1 MSPFDPLR
9 TLATQ
14 CAALTRTLAR
24 CETCGRRIGVLAIQ
38 GAFRSMQ
45 LKATDRRH
53 ATAHRILSNH
63 STKMAVP
70 LPKQFEEM

>member
-9 TLATQ
+9 TLATPRT
-14 CAALTRTLAR
+14 ALTWTLAR
-24 CETCGRRIGVLAIQ
+24 CETCGRQIGVLAIQ

-45 LKATDRRH
+45 LRATDGRH

-63 STKMAVP
+63 PTRIAVP